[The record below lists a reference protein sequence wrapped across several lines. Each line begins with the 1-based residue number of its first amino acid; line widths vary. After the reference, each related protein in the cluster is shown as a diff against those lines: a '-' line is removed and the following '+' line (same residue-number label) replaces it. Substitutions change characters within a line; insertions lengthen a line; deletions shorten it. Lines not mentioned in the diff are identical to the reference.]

1 MSAARI
7 AAIMGAIWG
16 LIVGIMI
23 VVGLSVTNF
32 TGRMFQGFEMMG
44 IGPAIGIVG
53 LVAFPILYG
62 ISGFIGGYVLALLYN
77 WVAKK
82 FGGVKVDL

>member
-1 MSAARI
+1 MSTARI
-7 AAIMGAIWG
+7 SAVMGVIWG
-16 LIVGIMI
+16 LVVGIMI
-23 VVGLSVTNF
+23 VLGLSVADF

-44 IGPAIGIVG
+44 MGPAVGIAG
-53 LVAFPILYG
+53 LIIFPISYG
-62 ISGFIGGYVLALLYN
+62 IAGFIGGYLFAWLYN